1 MGQRLEGA
9 AGNGTGEVNLEPSGC
24 PSFQR
29 RQILHDHQAPPAND
43 SHPVGDPLDLRQDM
57 GGEEDGPSLFLR
69 LLHHPVE
76 LLLHQRVEPAGR
88 FVEDQQ
94 LRMMHEGLDEPHLLF
109 VAAGQIAD
117 GSLQVE
123 LQPLRQLSRLPDSA
137 QVSQM
142 SEMGQQLLTGE
153 ALVEGELPRQVAD
166 PAA

>member
-1 MGQRLEGA
+1 M
-9 AGNGTGEVNLEPSGC
+9 NLEPPGC

-29 RQILHDHQAPPAND
+29 RQILDDHQTPLPD
-43 SHPVGDPLDLRQDM
+43 DPHPVGDPLDLRQDV

-76 LLLHQRVEPAGR
+76 LLLHQRVEPAGG

-94 LRMMHEGLDEPHLLF
+94 PRMVHESLDEPHLLF
-109 VAAGQIAD
+109 VAAGQIAH
-117 GSLQVE
+117 GSVQVE
-123 LQPLRQLSRLPDSA
+123 LQPLRQLARLPHPA

-142 SEMGQQLLTGE
+142 SEIGQQLLTGE